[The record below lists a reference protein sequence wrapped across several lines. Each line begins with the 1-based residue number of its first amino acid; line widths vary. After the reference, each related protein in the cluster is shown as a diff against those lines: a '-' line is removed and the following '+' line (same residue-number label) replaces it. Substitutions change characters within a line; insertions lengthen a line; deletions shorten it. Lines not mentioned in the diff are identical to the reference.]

1 MPDNNMREVIDSIL
15 DQKKDMV
22 ISQLNAAKDIINTH
36 LDNIAD
42 LNGFHSYDVP
52 EGQTAGGGSASE
64 SVDNLHHYVMN
75 ISSAD
80 NQLNLIN
87 TLIEGIHSC
96 CRRAALFLVR
106 DDKFVGWKG
115 TGFGSVEGEMKND
128 DIKNLFFSISASTIF
143 KKVLKDGEAYEGQP
157 ETEPDDHLVYSRF
170 GGSRPSKVLVMPFF
184 VKGKPQAAIYAD
196 CSEETSIKRKDIEI
210 IARTGEMSLDLLPI
224 RQKLL
229 SRIKTQEFIEG
240 PSSIPEPV
248 AHPAETQ
255 ETFDPSSVK
264 KNDPERK
271 ARVIINDM
279 ILYNQSVV
287 DRGLAANDLVGVM
300 GDTLIQAKEEYLRKF
315 DDLAIFEDQLV
326 KILAKGNKDALK
338 GYKFETM

>member
-1 MPDNNMREVIDSIL
+1 MPDNKMREVIDSIL
-15 DQKKDMV
+15 DQKKDMLV
-22 ISQLNAAKDIINTH
+22 SQLNAARDIINTH
-36 LDNIAD
+36 FDNISG
-42 LNGFHSYDVP
+42 LNGFHSYDMPSDVNTGNG
-52 EGQTAGGGSASE
+52 EDASAT
-64 SVDNLHHYVMN
+64 VDSLHNYIMK

-115 TGFGSVEGEMKND
+115 NGFGSVEGEMKND
-128 DIKNLFFSISASTIF
+128 DLKHLFFSISASTIF
-143 KKVLKDGEAYEGQP
+143 KKVLQSSEAYEGTP
-157 ETEPDDHLVYSRF
+157 DTEPDDHMIYSRF
-170 GGSRPSKVLVMPFF
+170 GGIKPEKILVMPFF

-196 CSEETSIKRKDIEI
+196 CDGTTDIKRKEIEM

-229 SRIKTQEFIEG
+229 SRIKTQEFIG
-240 PSSIPEPV
+240 ASVPEPV

-255 ETFDPSSVK
+255 ETFDPASVK

-287 DRGLAANDLVGVM
+287 ERGLAANDLVGVM
-300 GDTLIQAKEEYLRKF
+300 GDTLVQAKEEYLRKF